1 MAKAFNRVNH
11 RILIQGL
18 QSFSLG
24 RNLLSFLDSY
34 LVNRPQ
40 FVKFNNVVSYRF
52 IASSGV
58 PQGSILGPLLFV
70 MFVNDISDYIKH
82 AKFLL
87 YADDLKLYLTIKAI
101 EDTHLLQSDLQGIS
115 NFCKD
120 KDSTFN
126 ESKCKIVTYT
136 RKKTP
141 IMENCTIN
149 DIQIE
154 RLNEIKDLGVTFTSM
169 FSFNRHIIKFTADC
183 CKQLG
188 VILRATHDFTC
199 GTCILLFNSYV

>member
-1 MAKAFNRVNH
+1 
-11 RILIQGL
+11 
-18 QSFSLG
+18 
-24 RNLLSFLDSY
+24 
-34 LVNRPQ
+34 
-40 FVKFNNVVSYRF
+40 
-52 IASSGV
+52 
-58 PQGSILGPLLFV
+58 

-87 YADDLKLYLTIKAI
+87 YADDLKLYLIKTV

-120 KDSTFN
+120 KDLAFN

-141 IMENCTIN
+141 IIESYTIN

-169 FSFNRHIIKFTADC
+169 FFFNRLIIKLTADC
-183 CKQLG
+183 CRQLG
-188 VILRATHDFTC
+188 FILRATHDFTC
-199 GTCILLFNSYV
+199 GTYIVIQLICAIKTWICMYYMESENSRIF